1 MLYIYKKLSGTILQI
16 VILIT
21 LVVPVA
27 PALAA
32 EHEECTNKA
41 GQNHSSVDG
50 LDAVHKAID
59 KAAVSERQYFTD
71 SCCHRGNY
79 SCQSSYFDG
88 TSTTPVLL
96 GQTSVLSTYE
106 VAISVFSATDH
117 FFTNEN
123 YQPPLRPPIY

>member
-1 MLYIYKKLSGTILQI
+1 MWRIM
-16 VILIT
+16 ILIS

-32 EHEECTNKA
+32 THEECTNKA
-41 GQNHSSVDG
+41 AHSHSSVDG
-50 LDAVHKAID
+50 LDAAHRAID
-59 KAAVSERQYFTD
+59 KAVSERQYFTD

-88 TSTTPVLL
+88 ASTTPVLL
-96 GQTSVLSTYE
+96 GQTSTLSQYE
-106 VAISVFSATDH
+106 VAISIFSATDH